1 MRWKMSCRHSD
12 IIEHTVSPAQAG
24 IFTMVLEDIQATVR
38 YDAGAGVFHPGARL
52 ATLRFSP
59 FCI

>member
-1 MRWKMSCRHSD
+1 MRWSTSCRNSD
-12 IIEHTVSPAQAG
+12 MIKHTVSPAQAG
-24 IFTMVLEDIQATVR
+24 IVTMVPEDIQATVR
-38 YDAGAGVFHPGARL
+38 YDEGAGVFHPGARL